1 MRRSRGTL
9 VTATSMTC
17 SSARLGSP
25 TSLRG
30 PSAPSMPRYAPPTSS
45 RRLHS
50 PTTARTCS
58 SRPKPNTLTMS
69 RKLTATRY
77 QATNCSVVIH
87 LGIGNIFV
95 MSDRLKPMWHGTVN
109 MPCIDFAAITA
120 SQNWEPYLAL
130 MPVTATQDDF
140 AAGDTSVG
148 LGPSIAQRSTSRSR
162 TTAWGSARAYKDLPR
177 CAASFIGG
185 CSGYVVMSSTP

>member
-1 MRRSRGTL
+1 
-9 VTATSMTC
+9 
-17 SSARLGSP
+17 
-25 TSLRG
+25 
-30 PSAPSMPRYAPPTSS
+30 
-45 RRLHS
+45 
-50 PTTARTCS
+50 
-58 SRPKPNTLTMS
+58 MS
-69 RKLTATRY
+69 RKLPATRY

-87 LGIGNIFV
+87 LGIGNIFL

-148 LGPSIAQRSTSRSR
+148 LGPSWRGA
-162 TTAWGSARAYKDLPR
+162 ARLTCRFKCR
-177 CAASFIGG
+177 CAGLCGLF
-185 CSGYVVMSSTP
+185 